1 MANFGFEWFY
11 LIVINLG
18 TTNLTMKQSFGTDY
32 KSVPCFVNK
41 TTFTGATDIFRK
53 TFVSTQKE
61 IAAVFEND
69 KAADGVAGNLPKNWI
84 SKINAKTEEEKNQI
98 IKKVLL
104 AFRAAIKHLKPYN
117 APEQSKEYSIRKVQL
132 ENKRVK
138 EASHFLTKA
147 LRHFGILSE
156 TGSVNSKRRKV
167 HGAYINRGYVLREKS
182 ENPTLEKLFIK
193 TFKKYNKEIIEANYN
208 GTYSE
213 TAHGLNINEL
223 NCKYI
228 SKIYWGDVKGNYM
241 ATEYE
246 TPPKYSSPI
255 VQFKKTYKTLQ
266 DFAKDFKS
274 QTGLDITELIER
286 GIRPGRTDWKGEFAP
301 YDKCHII
308 MSYLQ
313 SELKKVGLYHGDLH
327 KDNAIIG
334 TDNNGKAIVKIIDI
348 GGVMKR

>member
-147 LRHFGILSE
+147 LRHFGMI
-156 TGSVNSKRRKV
+156 
-167 HGAYINRGYVLREKS
+167 
-182 ENPTLEKLFIK
+182 
-193 TFKKYNKEIIEANYN
+193 
-208 GTYSE
+208 
-213 TAHGLNINEL
+213 
-223 NCKYI
+223 
-228 SKIYWGDVKGNYM
+228 
-241 ATEYE
+241 
-246 TPPKYSSPI
+246 
-255 VQFKKTYKTLQ
+255 
-266 DFAKDFKS
+266 
-274 QTGLDITELIER
+274 
-286 GIRPGRTDWKGEFAP
+286 
-301 YDKCHII
+301 
-308 MSYLQ
+308 
-313 SELKKVGLYHGDLH
+313 
-327 KDNAIIG
+327 
-334 TDNNGKAIVKIIDI
+334 
-348 GGVMKR
+348 